1 MAKRGVK
8 LGTVRGPYKRRVRE
22 NKYVCSLS
30 FGKDSLA
37 TLLLALEH
45 NEPLDAVVYVECMFD
60 HERGISL
67 EEPTHVK
74 WIYDVALPR
83 LKELG
88 VDVIVLRDESD
99 YVKEFHRKVSS
110 GKREGML
117 RAFPMGSR
125 CHIQRNLKLR
135 PINKFYRDAFLKDD
149 FNIVSYVGIAIDE
162 VERIDSLKNS
172 ESVRVSKE
180 SLLVKYGYTET
191 MALLK
196 CHEYGLLSP
205 LYFGG
210 SGRNGCWCCPNKH
223 VHQFTSL
230 RKNHP
235 DLWNELKKL
244 DEYDNK
250 VSDRFRYDQ
259 SLCDLECKMDEWLGK
274 YGEYMK

>member
-8 LGTVRGPYKRRVRE
+8 LGTIRGPYKRRERE
-22 NKYVCSLS
+22 SKYVCSLS
-30 FGKDSLA
+30 FGKDSIA

-45 NEPLDAVVYVECMFD
+45 GEPLDAVIYVECMFD

-67 EEPTHVK
+67 EEPRHIR
-74 WIYDVALPR
+74 WIYDVAIPR

-110 GKREGML
+110 GKRYGLL

-135 PINKFYRDAFLKDD
+135 PINKFYRDGFLKDG

-162 VERIDSLKNS
+162 VERVASLGKS
-172 ESVRVSKE
+172 ESARVKKE

-205 LYFGG
+205 IYFSG

-223 VHQFTSL
+223 VSQFVSL
-230 RKNHP
+230 RNNNP
-235 DLWNELKKL
+235 ELWGELKLL
-244 DEYDNK
+244 DEIPNK
-250 VSDRFRYDQ
+250 CSDRFRYDQ
-259 SLCDLECKMDEWLGK
+259 SLSDLERNMDDWMDR
-274 YGEYMK
+274 YGDLAL